1 MRVIRLVIERLLNIS
16 PASVNSKLTEQK
28 QDIYNTQALQ
38 RQLFLHYQNLKN
50 QRLQLPKFQ
59 DTGLR
64 VYSQNDEDGLLLYI
78 FSLIGFTNKICVDM
92 AFGSPYGANTTN
104 LICNWG
110 FHGLL
115 VEGRGVSTGF
125 FESHK
130 DTFIFPPKLQQ
141 SWITTENVNKL
152 CSKNGIEGEIDLFS
166 LDMDGVDYWIW
177 KNLEIISPRVVVV
190 EYLDI
195 LGHEKALTVP
205 YKPDF
210 NRFDVHED
218 FFSASLP
225 AFIKL
230 GKEKGYRLVGVNKYG
245 FNAFFIKNGL
255 GEDILPEIK
264 ASECFNHP
272 KVKSGIKERYALVK
286 DLPWVE
292 V

>member
-1 MRVIRLVIERLLNIS
+1 MKLIKSIIEKILNNSPIS
-16 PASVNSKLTEQK
+16 LNSKLTEQR
-28 QDIYNTQALQ
+28 QDIYNTQILQ
-38 RQLFLHYQNLKN
+38 KQLFLHYQNLKN
-50 QRLQLPKFQ
+50 QGLPIPRFQ
-59 DTGLR
+59 DTGFR

-92 AFGSPYGANTTN
+92 AFGSPFGANTTN

-110 FHGLL
+110 FYGLL
-115 VEGRGVSTGF
+115 IEGSGKPTTF
-125 FESHK
+125 FKSHK
-130 DTFIFPPKLQQ
+130 DTFIFPPKLQHV
-141 SWITTENVNKL
+141 WITAENVNEL
-152 CSKNGIEGEIDLFS
+152 CAQNGVGEVDLFS
-166 LDMDGVDYWIW
+166 LDMDGVDYWVW
-177 KNLEIISPRVVVV
+177 KNLEAISPRVVIV

-195 LGHEKALTVP
+195 LGYEKALTVP
-205 YKPDF
+205 YKPNF

-225 AFIKL
+225 AFVKL

-255 GEDILPEIK
+255 GEALLPEIK
-264 ASECFNHP
+264 AAECFNHP
-272 KVKSGIKERYALVK
+272 KVKEGIRERYPKIK

>member
-1 MRVIRLVIERLLNIS
+1 MKLIRPVIEKVLNIR
-16 PASVNSKLTEQK
+16 NSQLTELK
-28 QDIYNTQALQ
+28 QNIYNTQVSQ
-38 RQLFLHYQNLKN
+38 RQLFFHYQNLRN
-50 QRLQLPKFQ
+50 QALLLPRFC
-59 DTGLR
+59 DTGFR

-115 VEGRGVSTGF
+115 VEGGSVPTTF
-125 FESHK
+125 FNTHK
-130 DTFIFPPKLQQ
+130 DTGIFPPRLQQ
-141 SWITTENVNKL
+141 AWITAENVNEL
-152 CSKNGIEGEIDLFS
+152 CLENEIEGVMDLFS
-166 LDMDGVDYWIW
+166 LDLDGVDYWVW
-177 KNLEIISPRVVVV
+177 KNLTAISPRVVVV

-205 YKPDF
+205 YKADF
-210 NRFDVHED
+210 NRFDMHED

-225 AFIKL
+225 AFVKL

-255 GEDILPEIK
+255 GEEVLPEID
-264 ASECFNHP
+264 ASACFTHP
-272 KVKSGIKERYALVK
+272 KVKCGMKERYPAVK
-286 DLPWVE
+286 DLPWVA